1 MMSAQSQHSM
11 SRRSLVAIGGGR
23 GSSQVVLGAQP
34 YFTDC
39 TALVSVTDTGRSTGV
54 ARTLADIPAPGD
66 LRNTLATLAHDRE
79 ALLAR
84 LLQYRF
90 RSPAVPVL
98 DGMAFGNLL
107 IAALAQMTGDFA
119 QAIAITSTLV
129 EPTARVLPIS
139 TANTQLCAEL
149 ADGSFRNDELAVR
162 GLNKPPIRRVF
173 LADPAAAYPPALEA
187 IAAANIVVLGPGS
200 FFTSVFAALLF
211 DGVVAALQQTKA
223 MVVFVCNT
231 TTQSGQTDGFRAID
245 HVARLVDHLGPGVLD
260 VALINRS
267 TGLDSAL
274 VAQYAAEGLH
284 LLEPDDNEIAEI
296 AALGVRPLV
305 RDYAEQLV
313 NKREIWNKQDTI
325 RHDPARLGTALWE
338 LLQ

>member
-1 MMSAQSQHSM
+1 
-11 SRRSLVAIGGGR
+11 
-23 GSSQVVLGAQP
+23 VVLGAQP

-39 TALVSVTDTGRSTGV
+39 TAVVSVTDTGRSTGV
-54 ARTLADIPAPGD
+54 ARALADIPAPGD
-66 LRNTLATLAHDRE
+66 LRNTLATLARDPDS
-79 ALLAR
+79 LLAR
-84 LLQYRF
+84 LLQHRF
-90 RSPAVPVL
+90 RSSAVPAL

-119 QAIAITSTLV
+119 QAIAITSALV
-129 EPTARVLPIS
+129 EPKARVLPIS

-149 ADGSFRNDELAVR
+149 EDGSLRTDELAVR
-162 GLNKPPIRRVF
+162 GLHKPTIRRLF

-187 IAAANIVVLGPGS
+187 IAAANMVVLGPGS

-211 DGVVAALQQTKA
+211 EGVVAALQQTEA

-231 TTQSGQTDGFRAID
+231 TTQPGQTDGFRAID
-245 HVARLVDHLGPGVLD
+245 HVARLVDHLGLGVLD

-267 TGLDSAL
+267 AGLDPAL

-284 LLEPDDNEIAEI
+284 LLDPDDIEIAEI
-296 AALGVRPLV
+296 AALGVRSMV

-313 NKREIWNKQDTI
+313 SKREIWNKQDTI
-325 RHDPARLGTALWE
+325 RHNPARLGATLWE